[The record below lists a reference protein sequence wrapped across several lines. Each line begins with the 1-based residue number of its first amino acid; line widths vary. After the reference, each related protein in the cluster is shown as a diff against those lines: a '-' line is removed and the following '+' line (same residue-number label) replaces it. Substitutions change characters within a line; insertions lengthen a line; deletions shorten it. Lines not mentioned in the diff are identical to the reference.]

1 LCQEIDVDAIRS
13 SVADPFSVY
22 TPNRYKVKWAVKS
35 VADAAAQLHVSRLL
49 NKYNT
54 RAKKL
59 FEMR

>member
-1 LCQEIDVDAIRS
+1 M
-13 SVADPFSVY
+13 ADPFSVY